1 MNIGKNRPKIDGDT
15 VKRLFQLDV
24 IKSAFAAAF
33 RKQTWQ
39 RLFTPDLLNEFFG
52 RDLISAMHL
61 LGALVI
67 LTVCIVCYRSG
78 TEGGKVSILG
88 LFAYFNVFV
97 GIVVIRNSEKFDMSK
112 AIWGLLAMWVMA
124 VGIGLILSS
133 AWEGFGQLIGTC
145 AFVGV
150 FALPVM
156 MLDPGFWKKI
166 FQAILGTLDQAFAG
180 NSIEGIGIG
189 LIGGLLGLVLGA
201 ILILLSGALIVASNY
216 VGLAVGFCRIT
227 GCRFA
232 RNDDMPT
239 MAEGV
244 VAEDIALPESS
255 LQEVPPVNLDDKA
268 PQAEDGSDEFV
279 IE

>member
-1 MNIGKNRPKIDGDT
+1 MKIGGNKPKLDGET
-15 VKRLFQLDV
+15 VKKLFQWDV
-24 IKSAFAAAF
+24 IKPAFAAAF
-33 RKQTWQ
+33 KKTTWQ
-39 RLFTPDLLNEFFG
+39 RLSSLELLDEFFG
-52 RDLISAMHL
+52 RDLISALHL

-67 LTVCIVCYRSG
+67 LTICVVCYRSG

-88 LFAYFNVFV
+88 LFSYFNVFV

-112 AIWGLLAMWVMA
+112 AIWGLLGMWVMA
-124 VGIGLILSS
+124 VGVGLILSS

-156 MLDPGFWKKI
+156 MLDPSFWKKI
-166 FQAILGTLDQAFAG
+166 FQAIFGTIDQAFSG
-180 NSIEGIGIG
+180 NSIEDIGIG
-189 LIGGLLGLVLGA
+189 LIGGLLGLILGA
-201 ILILLSGALIVASNY
+201 VLILLSGALIVASNY
-216 VGLAVGFCRIT
+216 VGLAVGFCRVT

-232 RNDDMPT
+232 RKDDVLT

-244 VAEDIALPESS
+244 VAEDVTLPDSS
-255 LQEVPPVNLDDKA
+255 SEEVSQANSDDNA
-268 PQAEDGSDEFV
+268 PQAEENDEFI